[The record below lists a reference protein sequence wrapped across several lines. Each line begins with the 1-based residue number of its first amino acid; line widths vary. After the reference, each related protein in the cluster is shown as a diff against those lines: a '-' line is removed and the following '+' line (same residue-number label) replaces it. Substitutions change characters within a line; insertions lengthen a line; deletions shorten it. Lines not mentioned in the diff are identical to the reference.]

1 MISRTHGTFIK
12 TNHVQ
17 GYKEGSKYSTEE
29 LVPWRVGEPFT
40 ARRPNSANRLFLP
53 IKHYWNTAIPIYLHI
68 VCGCFHATMGELV
81 AATEIILNTKLK
93 IFSPD
98 QCSSLV
104 GHHPTKWKVAG
115 LIPGQGICLGCGP
128 RTPSQ
133 GRVREV
139 TDWCFSYTSTFPSFS
154 FSLPSPLRI
163 NK

>member
-1 MISRTHGTFIK
+1 MCSTLQPSIMDIDIYDFKDTWNIYKNQSCTGL
-12 TNHVQ
+12 Q
-17 GYKEGSKYSTEE
+17 GRLKIQHRRIGPLESPIGP
-29 LVPWRVGEPFT
+29 LGEPST

-104 GHHPTKWKVAG
+104 GHHPTK
-115 LIPGQGICLGCGP
+115 
-128 RTPSQ
+128 
-133 GRVREV
+133 
-139 TDWCFSYTSTFPSFS
+139 
-154 FSLPSPLRI
+154 
-163 NK
+163 